1 MAGLNRRLE
10 AKTLNQPVLV
20 VESAKFFQGPN
31 QFRYRLKGPDPQQLL
46 LERPE
51 EAFDTAVAFRLA
63 NKRRRRLDSQEGEF
77 VLEVI
82 AHELRT
88 VIVPESESFGGAA
101 PEAAEVLTDT
111 LAEGFESLEAR
122 GTLDGM
128 NAHTLGCAMGNGGE
142 DGDLAVASMTH
153 IRLGRSVVMIPL
165 WILAVTGTAWR
176 WGASN
181 WACRI
186 RRSTRAFEVR
196 TPANRRRAHTF
207 R

>member
-1 MAGLNRRLE
+1 M
-10 AKTLNQPVLV
+10 
-20 VESAKFFQGPN
+20 
-31 QFRYRLKGPDPQQLL
+31 
-46 LERPE
+46 
-51 EAFDTAVAFRLA
+51 
-63 NKRRRRLDSQEGEF
+63 
-77 VLEVI
+77 
-82 AHELRT
+82 
-88 VIVPESESFGGAA
+88 IVPESESFGGAA
-101 PEAAEVLTDT
+101 TEAAEVLTDT
-111 LAEGFESLEAR
+111 LAEGFESLEAG

-128 NAHTLGCAMGNGGE
+128 NAHTLGRAMVNGSE

-165 WILAVTGTAWR
+165 WILAATGTAWR